1 MSGND
6 GRILVTGAD
15 LEALASDLKSANQ
28 KIEQR
33 LGDLHSNLMKIF
45 GDDWKGAPQ
54 VAYTNAKNQ
63 WDKQMDEMKMI
74 MQDAHNNVLTSKESY
89 EAADKKAAGFF

>member
-1 MSGND
+1 MAND

-15 LEALASDLKSANQ
+15 MEALAQDLRSANQ

-33 LGDLHSNLMKIF
+33 LTDLHTNLVRIF

-54 VAYTNAKNQ
+54 VAYTNAKAQ
-63 WDKQMDEMKMI
+63 WDKQMDSMKAI
-74 MQDAHNNVLTSKESY
+74 MQDAHNNVITSKESF